1 MSREIY
7 ISKICNE
14 KGECIEY
21 PFEFELIYEERI
33 QQLFDLRLKIH
44 RIKSEVSK
52 KEKVEFFER
61 IEITIIQFLY
71 YIVKEEIA
79 QSMRNQSLQVL
90 IEHMSTKKEN
100 KYNDLKCTLLRDDI
114 GRLSSK
120 EFDGIFISFLYDFTI
135 NVWSDF
141 ENGISE
147 LCKSF
152 EEEIKNESDNSNFK
166 KQINFWKKNLKDEE
180 ILKMLEENKENY
192 IKKFPKYIS
201 FFDKVNFIFKRIE
214 KNYSRIIKDDREILL
229 FYSTLRNTIHNGG
242 INRKETK
249 KIEIKGK
256 KIIIEKDKPAFYENY
271 FDVLIL
277 IEEIIDI
284 FIEIFEKL

>member
-1 MSREIY
+1 MCGKY
-7 ISKICNE
+7 KDKE
-14 KGECIEY
+14 KY
-21 PFEFELIYEERI
+21 L
-33 QQLFDLRLKIH
+33 
-44 RIKSEVSK
+44 EVSIGIVDDLTKMIVEILSISSFQEIKEK
-52 KEKVEFFER
+52 KEILKLKDEVNNILKNYEVLIKEKN
-61 IEITIIQFLY
+61 ITINNY
-71 YIVKEEIA
+71 
-79 QSMRNQSLQVL
+79 
-90 IEHMSTKKEN
+90 
-100 KYNDLKCTLLRDDI
+100 
-114 GRLSSK
+114 
-120 EFDGIFISFLYDFTI
+120 
-135 NVWSDF
+135 
-141 ENGISE
+141 
-147 LCKSF
+147 
-152 EEEIKNESDNSNFK
+152 
-166 KQINFWKKNLKDEE
+166 LKDEE

>member
-1 MSREIY
+1 
-7 ISKICNE
+7 
-14 KGECIEY
+14 
-21 PFEFELIYEERI
+21 
-33 QQLFDLRLKIH
+33 
-44 RIKSEVSK
+44 
-52 KEKVEFFER
+52 
-61 IEITIIQFLY
+61 
-71 YIVKEEIA
+71 
-79 QSMRNQSLQVL
+79 
-90 IEHMSTKKEN
+90 
-100 KYNDLKCTLLRDDI
+100 
-114 GRLSSK
+114 
-120 EFDGIFISFLYDFTI
+120 
-135 NVWSDF
+135 
-141 ENGISE
+141 
-147 LCKSF
+147 
-152 EEEIKNESDNSNFK
+152 
-166 KQINFWKKNLKDEE
+166 
-180 ILKMLEENKENY
+180 MLEENKENY